1 MKTEILTAI
10 IPCCT
15 AIVSGLLSAVLSS
28 KLTSYRLER
37 LEQKAEKN
45 DGLAERI
52 ARLEERIKVSDF
64 CIAAPGRKSR

>member
-1 MKTEILTAI
+1 LKTEILIAI
-10 IPCCT
+10 ISGCT
-15 AIVSGLLSAVLSS
+15 VIVSSLLSAVLTS
-28 KLTSYRLER
+28 KLTAYRLER